1 MWYTEKQSFQTNT
14 EVFPTQSKR
23 SCLLGLLTAL
33 LLLLFAPAAYAQSDY
48 EAALDRLDR
57 LQNLAESY
65 VSEQSPESDP
75 IVLTLAY
82 TRVGEYNSDIWMM
95 TAGVRD
101 AAFEAYVAEQ
111 DGDCIHLQGMGSVT
125 LPNGQSIDFSHL
137 LASINLVYNGMPITG
152 SWGGDCMQLALDT
165 QGQAADAD
173 GYYALMQQTF
183 NMDDDGTY
191 SRFGDQDL
199 RADLDSVVV
208 GAQLTR
214 STSIAGLLREYYD
227 GLDDY
232 TRVYK
237 FIALSFGATDT
248 ADTAALRETVFT
260 TLTGDTGMQL
270 LLYINGMWTTDG
282 WQLSSEYEAAM
293 RGACNVFADYLAS
306 AVNGEKVKAE
316 SGTRMMTIAAQALAE
331 TLSALG
337 DSDAA
342 DAALSAHS
350 GEDTASSAAS
360 SDTLAAATETIKS
373 GFNVKIFLAILL
385 ALGGLAVLGI
395 VVCIVMIVR
404 QR

>member
-1 MWYTEKQSFQTNT
+1 MG
-14 EVFPTQSKR
+14 V
-23 SCLLGLLTAL
+23 LTAL
-33 LLLLFAPAAYAQSDY
+33 LLLLFAPAAQAQDEY

-57 LQNLAESY
+57 LQSLAESY

-101 AAFEAYVAEQ
+101 SAFEAYVAEH
-111 DGDCIHLQGMGSVT
+111 DGDCVHLQGMGSAT
-125 LPNGQSIDFSHL
+125 LPNGQRIDFSHL

-152 SWGGDCMQLALDT
+152 SWGGDCMQLAMDY

-173 GYYALMQQTF
+173 GYRSLMQQTF
-183 NMDDDGTY
+183 NLDDDGTY
-191 SRFGDQDL
+191 SRFGNQDL

-214 STSIAGLLREYYD
+214 STRIADLLRSYYND
-227 GLDDY
+227 LDDY
-232 TRVYK
+232 SRVYQ
-237 FIALSFGATDT
+237 FIALSFGTTDT
-248 ADTAALRETVFT
+248 ADTAALRETVYT

-270 LLYINGMWTTDG
+270 LLYINGMWASEG
-282 WQLSSEYEAAM
+282 WQLNSEYEAAM
-293 RGACNVFADYLAS
+293 RGACGVFADYLA
-306 AVNGEKVKAE
+306 ATVNGEKVKSD
-316 SGTRMMTIAAQALAE
+316 SGTRMMTIAAQALAD

-342 DAALSAHS
+342 DAALSAHR
-350 GEDTASSAAS
+350 DDAASSAPAS
-360 SDTLAAATETIKS
+360 DSLTTATETIK
-373 GFNVKIFLAILL
+373 GRFDVKLFMAILL
-385 ALGGLAVLGI
+385 AVGGLAILGI
-395 VVCIVMIVR
+395 VLCIIMIIR